1 MTEIT
6 NRHCHLPQLPVI
18 RGANEESYNDRFKT
32 NTENEKCKWK
42 LPKSMTNYANKYF
55 EEYILE
61 DSLKEAILCQNSV
74 PDNFHKVKKLDNF
87 LKDLF
92 NKNVKETNKIPQ
104 MF

>member
-1 MTEIT
+1 MAEIT

-55 EEYILE
+55 EECILE

-87 LKDLF
+87 LKNLF
-92 NKNVKETNKIPQ
+92 NKNVKETNKISQ